1 MQITSINGNGKENLH
16 VPNSCSKW
24 TPMKTTLQRLI
35 TRWMAPAC
43 RHGNV
48 NRRQVLWFS
57 VKKVRR
63 RAPTSSSL
71 QDHYHYH
78 GWKPSHITPNMKCR
92 IIPVFRHLLK
102 TSSFTKQSFQNHHSN
117 NLSTPTKLW
126 MRPNGKTTKI
136 TLSIPTNRRILH
148 RNFPTI
154 SIIIVFIS

>member
-63 RAPTSSSL
+63 RAPTSSNL

-78 GWKPSHITPNMKCR
+78 GWKPSHIPNMKCR

-102 TSSFTKQSFQNHHSN
+102 TSSFTKDNKHVRVFSN
-117 NLSTPTKLW
+117 RAFRITIPTISPTPTKLW

-136 TLSIPTNRRILH
+136 TLSIPTNW
-148 RNFPTI
+148 
-154 SIIIVFIS
+154 

>member
-1 MQITSINGNGKENLH
+1 MQITSINANGKENLH

-92 IIPVFRHLLK
+92 IIPVFRHFLK
-102 TSSFTKQSFQNHHSN
+102 TSSFTKDHKHIRAFSN
-117 NLSTPTKLW
+117 
-126 MRPNGKTTKI
+126 RAFRI
-136 TLSIPTNRRILH
+136 TI
-148 RNFPTI
+148 PTI
-154 SIIIVFIS
+154 SQLQLSYGWGQMVRLQK